1 MEGQAARTVQAER
14 VATVKKDG
22 VGKPIDAY
30 RTLEC
35 VLNLVLRNGRT
46 APGLWLVGGRGNEES
61 REAGGR
67 GGGGCCEGGGV
78 RDAGAGAAD
87 G

>member
-1 MEGQAARTVQAER
+1 MEGQAARTVQTEGMA
-14 VATVKKDG
+14 AVKEDG

-35 VLNLVLRNGRT
+35 VLNLVLRYGRA

-61 REAGGR
+61 LEAGRSR
-67 GGGGCCEGGGV
+67 GSSCREGGGV
-78 RDAGAGAAD
+78 RDAGAAAAH